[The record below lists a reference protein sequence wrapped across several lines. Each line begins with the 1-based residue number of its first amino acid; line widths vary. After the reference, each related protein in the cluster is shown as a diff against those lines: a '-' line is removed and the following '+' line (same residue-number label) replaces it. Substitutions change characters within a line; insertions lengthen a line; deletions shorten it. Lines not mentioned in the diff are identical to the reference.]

1 MFQSL
6 ADNSVT
12 GTLTLKNREG
22 GSFGEVHFQNGKF
35 LSCVTGKLTGET
47 AFYQLL
53 EKSHAGTFHFVRQS
67 SNEETADSLKEVLPL
82 ILEGIR
88 RYDEFGQARS
98 ILPDDARLVSKLM
111 QPAQLRE
118 ERDGMLF
125 RELWTAVKKGATP
138 SECEAMVTADA
149 FRIRRL
155 LVHWI
160 ETGCIEVRSDQ

>member
-12 GTLTLKNREG
+12 GILTLKNREG
-22 GSFGEVHFQNGKF
+22 SPFGEIHFQNGKV
-35 LSCVTGKLTGET
+35 SSSVTGTLSGDT

-53 EKSHAGTFHFVRQS
+53 EKPHPGTFHFVRHTD
-67 SNEETADSLKEVLPL
+67 NEGASDSLKEVLPL

-88 RYDEFGQARS
+88 RYDEFGQART
-98 ILPDDARLVSKLM
+98 ILPDDARLVSRQL
-111 QPAQLRE
+111 QPAQLPE

-138 SECEAMVTADA
+138 ADCEALVTVDA
-149 FRIRRL
+149 YRVRRL

-160 ETGCIEVRSDQ
+160 ETGCIEIV